1 MFFNPFDIKSDE
13 NDNIFVQGLK
23 FQIRESQTIKEKV
36 KLFLDNNYIF
46 NYYNKSN
53 LEILLDI
60 LSINNYNINQLT
72 KDDKLEL
79 LELIN
84 NYK

>member
-1 MFFNPFDIKSDE
+1 MFFNPFDIKSDK
-13 NDNIFVQGLK
+13 NDNIFIQGQK

-36 KLFLDNNYIF
+36 ELFLDNNYIF
-46 NYYNKSN
+46 NYNKSN

-79 LELIN
+79 LELID

>member
-1 MFFNPFDIKSDE
+1 MFFNPFDINSDK

-23 FQIRESQTIKEKV
+23 FQIRESQTIKEKI

-46 NYYNKSN
+46 NYNKSN
-53 LEILLDI
+53 LEVLLDI

-72 KDDKLEL
+72 KADKTEL
-79 LELIN
+79 LELID

>member
-1 MFFNPFDIKSDE
+1 MFFNPFDISSDK

-23 FQIRESQTIKEKV
+23 FQIRESQTIKEKI

-46 NYYNKSN
+46 NYNKSN

-72 KDDKLEL
+72 KADKTEL
-79 LELIN
+79 LELID

>member
-1 MFFNPFDIKSDE
+1 MFFNPFDISSDK
-13 NDNIFVQGLK
+13 NDNIFAQGLK
-23 FQIRESQTIKEKV
+23 FQIRESQTIKEKI

-46 NYYNKSN
+46 SYNKSN

-60 LSINNYNINQLT
+60 LSINNYNINQLI
-72 KDDKLEL
+72 KADKIEL
-79 LELIN
+79 LELID

>member
-1 MFFNPFDIKSDE
+1 MFFNPFDIKSDK
-13 NDNIFVQGLK
+13 NDNIFIQGQK

-46 NYYNKSN
+46 NYNKSN

-79 LELIN
+79 LELID

>member
-13 NDNIFVQGLK
+13 NDNIFVRGLK

-60 LSINNYNINQLT
+60 LSINNYNINQLI

-79 LELIN
+79 LELID

>member
-1 MFFNPFDIKSDE
+1 MFFNPFDIKSDK
-13 NDNIFVQGLK
+13 NDNIFIQGQK

-36 KLFLDNNYIF
+36 ELFLDNNYIF
-46 NYYNKSN
+46 NYNKSN

-60 LSINNYNINQLT
+60 LSTNNYNINQLT
-72 KDDKLEL
+72 KADKTEL
-79 LELIN
+79 LELID

>member
-1 MFFNPFDIKSDE
+1 MFFNPFDISSDK

-23 FQIRESQTIKEKV
+23 FQIRESQTIKEKI

-46 NYYNKSN
+46 SYNKSN

-72 KDDKLEL
+72 KADKTEL
-79 LELIN
+79 LELID

>member
-1 MFFNPFDIKSDE
+1 MFFNSFDIKSDE

-46 NYYNKSN
+46 NYNKSN

-60 LSINNYNINQLT
+60 LSINNYNINQLI

-79 LELIN
+79 LELID

>member
-46 NYYNKSN
+46 NYNKSN

-60 LSINNYNINQLT
+60 LSINNYNINQLI

-79 LELIN
+79 LELID

>member
-1 MFFNPFDIKSDE
+1 MFFNPFDISSDK

-23 FQIRESQTIKEKV
+23 FQIRESQTIKEKI

-46 NYYNKSN
+46 SYNKSN

-72 KDDKLEL
+72 KTDKTEL
-79 LELIN
+79 LELID

>member
-1 MFFNPFDIKSDE
+1 MFFNPFDIKSDK
-13 NDNIFVQGLK
+13 NNNIFIQGQK

-36 KLFLDNNYIF
+36 ELFLDNNYIF
-46 NYYNKSN
+46 NYNKSN

-72 KDDKLEL
+72 KDDKLKL
-79 LELIN
+79 LELID

>member
-23 FQIRESQTIKEKV
+23 FQIRESQTIKEKI

-46 NYYNKSN
+46 NYNKSN

-60 LSINNYNINQLT
+60 LSTNNYNINQLT
-72 KDDKLEL
+72 KADKTEL
-79 LELIN
+79 LELID

>member
-1 MFFNPFDIKSDE
+1 MFFNPFDIKSDK
-13 NDNIFVQGLK
+13 NDNIFIQGQK

-36 KLFLDNNYIF
+36 ELFLDNNYIF
-46 NYYNKSN
+46 NYNKSN

-72 KDDKLEL
+72 KDDKIEL
-79 LELIN
+79 LELID

>member
-1 MFFNPFDIKSDE
+1 MFFNPFDISSDK
-13 NDNIFVQGLK
+13 NDNIFAQGLK
-23 FQIRESQTIKEKV
+23 FQIRESQTTKEKI

-46 NYYNKSN
+46 SYNKSN

-72 KDDKLEL
+72 KTDKTEL
-79 LELIN
+79 LELID

>member
-1 MFFNPFDIKSDE
+1 MFFNPFDIKSDK

-23 FQIRESQTIKEKV
+23 FQIRESQTIKEKI

-46 NYYNKSN
+46 SYNKSN

-60 LSINNYNINQLT
+60 LSINDYNINQLT
-72 KDDKLEL
+72 KSDKKEL
-79 LELIN
+79 LELID

>member
-23 FQIRESQTIKEKV
+23 SQIRESQTIKEKI

-46 NYYNKSN
+46 SYNKSN

-60 LSINNYNINQLT
+60 LSINDYNINQLT
-72 KDDKLEL
+72 KSDKKEL
-79 LELIN
+79 LELID

>member
-1 MFFNPFDIKSDE
+1 MFFNPFDISSDK

-23 FQIRESQTIKEKV
+23 FQIRESQTIKEKI

-46 NYYNKSN
+46 SYNKSN

-72 KDDKLEL
+72 KTDKTEL
-79 LELIN
+79 LELIH
-84 NYK
+84 NYN

>member
-23 FQIRESQTIKEKV
+23 FQIRESQTIKEKI

-46 NYYNKSN
+46 SYNKSN

-60 LSINNYNINQLT
+60 LSINDYNINQLT
-72 KDDKLEL
+72 KSDKKEL
-79 LELIN
+79 LELID

>member
-1 MFFNPFDIKSDE
+1 MFFNPFDIKSDK

-23 FQIRESQTIKEKV
+23 FQIRESQTIKEKI

-46 NYYNKSN
+46 NYNKSN

-60 LSINNYNINQLT
+60 LSTNNYNINQLT
-72 KDDKLEL
+72 KADKLEL
-79 LELIN
+79 LELID

>member
-1 MFFNPFDIKSDE
+1 MFFNPFDISSDK
-13 NDNIFVQGLK
+13 NDNMFVQGLK
-23 FQIRESQTIKEKV
+23 FQIRESQTIKEKI

-46 NYYNKSN
+46 SYNKSN

-72 KDDKLEL
+72 KADKTEL
-79 LELIN
+79 LELID

>member
-1 MFFNPFDIKSDE
+1 MFFNPFDMKSDE

-23 FQIRESQTIKEKV
+23 SQIRESQIIKEKI

-46 NYYNKSN
+46 SYNKSN

-60 LSINNYNINQLT
+60 LSINDYNINQLT
-72 KDDKLEL
+72 KSDKKEL
-79 LELIN
+79 LELID

>member
-1 MFFNPFDIKSDE
+1 MFFNPFDIKSDK
-13 NDNIFVQGLK
+13 NDNIFIQGQK

-36 KLFLDNNYIF
+36 ELFLDNNYIF
-46 NYYNKSN
+46 NYNKSN

-72 KDDKLEL
+72 KDDKLKL
-79 LELIN
+79 LELID

>member
-1 MFFNPFDIKSDE
+1 MFFNPFDIKSDK
-13 NDNIFVQGLK
+13 NDNIFIQGQK

-36 KLFLDNNYIF
+36 ELFLDNNYIF
-46 NYYNKSN
+46 NYNKSN

-60 LSINNYNINQLT
+60 LSKNNYNINQLT
-72 KDDKLEL
+72 NDDKTEL
-79 LELIN
+79 LELID

>member
-1 MFFNPFDIKSDE
+1 MFFNPFDIKSDK
-13 NDNIFVQGLK
+13 NDNIFIQGQK
-23 FQIRESQTIKEKV
+23 FQIRESQTIKEKIE
-36 KLFLDNNYIF
+36 LFLDNNYIF
-46 NYYNKSN
+46 NYNKSN

-72 KDDKLEL
+72 KDDKLKL
-79 LELIN
+79 LELID

>member
-60 LSINNYNINQLT
+60 LSINNYNINQLI

-79 LELIN
+79 LELID

>member
-13 NDNIFVQGLK
+13 NDSIFVQGLK
-23 FQIRESQTIKEKV
+23 FQIRESQTIKEKI

-46 NYYNKSN
+46 SYNKSN

-60 LSINNYNINQLT
+60 LSINDYNINQLT
-72 KDDKLEL
+72 KSDKKEL
-79 LELIN
+79 LELID

>member
-1 MFFNPFDIKSDE
+1 MFFNPFDISSDK
-13 NDNIFVQGLK
+13 NDNMFVQGLK
-23 FQIRESQTIKEKV
+23 FQIRESQTIKEKI

-46 NYYNKSN
+46 SYNKSN

-60 LSINNYNINQLT
+60 LSINNYNINQLI
-72 KDDKLEL
+72 KADKIEL
-79 LELIN
+79 LELID

>member
-23 FQIRESQTIKEKV
+23 FQIRKSQTIKEKV

-60 LSINNYNINQLT
+60 LSINNYNINQLI

-79 LELIN
+79 LELID

>member
-1 MFFNPFDIKSDE
+1 MFFNPFDISSDK

-46 NYYNKSN
+46 SYNKSN

-72 KDDKLEL
+72 KADKTEL
-79 LELIN
+79 LELID

>member
-1 MFFNPFDIKSDE
+1 MFFNPFDIKSDK
-13 NDNIFVQGLK
+13 NDNIFIQGQKL
-23 FQIRESQTIKEKV
+23 QIRESQTIKEKV
-36 KLFLDNNYIF
+36 ELFLDNDYIF
-46 NYYNKSN
+46 NYNKSN

>member
-1 MFFNPFDIKSDE
+1 MFFNPFDISSDK
-13 NDNIFVQGLK
+13 NDNIFAQGLK
-23 FQIRESQTIKEKV
+23 FQIRESQIIKEKI

-46 NYYNKSN
+46 SYNKSN

-72 KDDKLEL
+72 KTDKTEL
-79 LELIN
+79 LELID

>member
-13 NDNIFVQGLK
+13 NNNIFAQGLK
-23 FQIRESQTIKEKV
+23 FQIRESQTIKEKI

-46 NYYNKSN
+46 SYNKSN

-60 LSINNYNINQLT
+60 LSINDYNINQLT
-72 KDDKLEL
+72 KSDKKEL
-79 LELIN
+79 LELID

>member
-1 MFFNPFDIKSDE
+1 MFFNPFDISSDK
-13 NDNIFVQGLK
+13 NDNIFAQGLK
-23 FQIRESQTIKEKV
+23 FQIRESQTIKEKI

-46 NYYNKSN
+46 SYNKSN

-72 KDDKLEL
+72 KADKTEL
-79 LELIN
+79 LELID

>member
-1 MFFNPFDIKSDE
+1 MFFNPFDISSDK

-23 FQIRESQTIKEKV
+23 FQIRESQTIKEKI

-46 NYYNKSN
+46 SYNKSN

-60 LSINNYNINQLT
+60 LSINDYNINQLT
-72 KDDKLEL
+72 KSDKKEL
-79 LELIN
+79 LELID

>member
-1 MFFNPFDIKSDE
+1 MFFNPFDIKSDK
-13 NDNIFVQGLK
+13 NNNIFIQGQK

-36 KLFLDNNYIF
+36 ELFLDNNYIF
-46 NYYNKSN
+46 NYNKSN

-79 LELIN
+79 LELID

>member
-1 MFFNPFDIKSDE
+1 MFFNPFDIKSDK
-13 NDNIFVQGLK
+13 NDNIFIQGQK
-23 FQIRESQTIKEKV
+23 FQIRESQTIKEKIE
-36 KLFLDNNYIF
+36 LFLDNDYIF
-46 NYYNKSN
+46 NYNKSN

-79 LELIN
+79 LKLID

>member
-1 MFFNPFDIKSDE
+1 MFFNPFDISSDK
-13 NDNIFVQGLK
+13 NDNIFAQGLK
-23 FQIRESQTIKEKV
+23 FQIRESQTIKEKI

-46 NYYNKSN
+46 SYNKSN

-72 KDDKLEL
+72 KTDKTEL
-79 LELIN
+79 LELID